1 MHLCPWWLAYTFD
14 NSLRRM
20 LDPVDEALSAWVKPG
35 MTVLDFGC
43 GFGHYSIGM
52 AKLVGK
58 NGKVVAVDLQDKMLE
73 MMMKRAVKEG
83 VADIIIPH
91 KCGPLKIGY
100 KGKVD
105 FVVSG
110 HVLHETTDLKGS
122 LREIFSLLKP
132 KGVFYFT
139 EPRMHVSDKFFHDEL
154 DAAGKIGFSV
164 TKLPTV
170 LLANRAY
177 LTK

>member
-1 MHLCPWWLAYTFD
+1 MHVCPWWLAYTFD

-20 LDPVDEALSAWVKPG
+20 LDPVDEALSKWVKPG

-58 NGKVVAVDLQDKMLE
+58 SGKVVAVDLQDKMLE
-73 MMMKRAVKEG
+73 MMMKRAAKAG
-83 VADIIIPH
+83 VADIIYPH
-91 KCGPLKIGY
+91 KSDPLRIGY
-100 KGKVD
+100 TGKVD
-105 FVVSG
+105 FAVSG
-110 HVLHETTDLKGS
+110 HVLHEAPDLRES
-122 LREIFSLLKP
+122 LREIFSLLKL
-132 KGVFYFT
+132 GGGFYFT
-139 EPRMHVSDKFFHDEL
+139 EPRMHVSDNFFSEEL
-154 DAAGKIGFSV
+154 AAAEKIGFSV
-164 TKLPTV
+164 TRLPSV